1 MVERSRKKY
10 NFLKWIGGIIVFT
23 VIVAFLASWYISV
36 KIRPIITSEI
46 KSLVLKATDSLY
58 HVEFSD
64 IKTNL
69 ITGNASMLNVKI
81 IPDTN
86 ILKKL
91 INLKKAPNNIYT
103 IKLNK
108 VSIRGFHPDVLY
120 RAHKLHVDLILFE
133 KPEVIMANKQLV
145 FNENKPPRPGRPPY
159 QYIARYLKELRVKTI
174 AFRDI
179 KFKYFNNNLPIPEV
193 NSVEN
198 LNVTLTDW
206 LIDPTSA
213 EDRSRMYLLK
223 DISVRLND
231 YSFATPDSLYDIK
244 VNQMDF
250 RAATGRL
257 KIREFALVPRYEEM
271 KFSELAGTE
280 KQRYNIK
287 MSNISMSGINFP
299 LYVLKQE
306 LLAKEM
312 NIDNGFVAVFSNNM
326 NQKPKI
332 NKVGKDPHQLF
343 QALKGLITVEKL
355 NLANVNI
362 SYSEFDRD
370 SKQKGVINFDNTSG
384 SITNV
389 TNSPKYKFKDHVM
402 IADLT
407 TSMMGSST
415 LHVYFRFDLQ
425 SKAGDFAYNGSLTG
439 LNGRTLNK
447 ITRPLGM
454 LQIRSGFVNKLDF
467 SIKAN
472 NKIATGVLNFAYQRL
487 NVGLLKKEEGKE
499 NLVKMG
505 WASFLA
511 NQLVINS
518 DNPDRKGNFVSATI
532 NYKREPSATFFSFI
546 WRTLFQGIKNSV
558 GLTDAKEAQINS
570 RVAQFEQIKIDRDAR
585 RARRERR
592 RNR

>member
-1 MVERSRKKY
+1 MADRPRKKY
-10 NFLKWIGGIIVFT
+10 NFLKWIGGVIIFM
-23 VIVAFLASWYISV
+23 VIVAGLASWSISV
-36 KIRPIITSEI
+36 KIKPMVTSEL

-64 IKTNL
+64 IKTNF
-69 ITGNASMLNVKI
+69 ITGNASLINVKI
-81 IPDTN
+81 IPDTT

-91 INLKKAPNNIYT
+91 IKLKKAPNNIYT
-103 IKLNK
+103 IQLKK
-108 VSIRGFHPDVLY
+108 VSVNGFHPDVLY
-120 RAHKLHVDLILFE
+120 KEDKLNVDLILFE
-133 KPEVIMANKQLV
+133 KPEVIMANRQLI
-145 FNENKPPRPGRPPY
+145 FNENKPPRPGKPPF
-159 QYIARYLKELRVKTI
+159 QYIAPYLKEIRVKTI

-179 KFKYFNNNLPIPEV
+179 KFQYVNNNFAKPAID
-193 NSVEN
+193 SIRN

-206 LIDPTSA
+206 LIDPKSA
-213 EDRSRMYLLK
+213 DDRSRMYLLK

-231 YSFATPDSLYDIK
+231 YSFATPDSLYHIN

-257 KIREFALVPRYEEM
+257 KINEFALVPRYDEM
-271 KFSELAGTE
+271 EFVKKAGIE

-287 MSNISMSGINFP
+287 MGNISMSGINFP

-306 LLAKEM
+306 LLAREM
-312 NIDNGFVAVFSNNM
+312 KIDNGFVAVFSNNIYE
-326 NQKPKI
+326 KPKV

-343 QALKGLITVEKL
+343 QALKGLITVKKL

-370 SKQKGVINFDNTSG
+370 SRQKGVINFDNTSG
-384 SITNV
+384 TITNV
-389 TNSPKYKFKDHVM
+389 TNSPKYKFRDHVM

-407 TSMMGSST
+407 TTMMGSGT
-415 LHVYFRFDLQ
+415 LHVYFRFDLE
-425 SKAGDFAYNGSLTG
+425 SKNGAFAYNGSLTN
-439 LNGRTLNK
+439 LNGRSLNK
-447 ITRPLGM
+447 ITKPLGM
-454 LQIRSGFVNKLDF
+454 LQIRAGYVNKLDF
-467 SIKAN
+467 SVKADN
-472 NKIATGVLNFAYQRL
+472 QLASGVLNFAYQGL

-518 DNPDRKGNFVSATI
+518 DNPDRHGKFVSATI
-532 NYKREPSATFFSFI
+532 KYKREPSATFFSFI

-558 GLTDAKEAQINS
+558 GLTDAKEAKINNTI
-570 RVAQFEQIKIDRDAR
+570 AQFEQIKIDRDAR
-585 RARRERR
+585 RARRDRR
-592 RNR
+592 KDR